1 MRNKKK
7 YIYNKENKRVTK
19 DWRSENGHTLRER
32 ERKQLLCKKKE
43 NITEKVGKKETDTER
58 IKRNI
63 FTILIF
69 ISIRYIRSTVAI
81 INETKTKTIIKIV
94 KLLIIIMTLS
104 YPLYCDQI

>member
-43 NITEKVGKKETDTER
+43 ESLYNT
-58 IKRNI
+58 N
-63 FTILIF
+63 LH
-69 ISIRYIRSTVAI
+69 
-81 INETKTKTIIKIV
+81 INKI
-94 KLLIIIMTLS
+94 
-104 YPLYCDQI
+104 